1 MNAALF
7 EAGPRLEILPH
18 KFNAQLKTAPGVA
31 RDAVLWHFYSS
42 ISGSALTSFEMLVE
56 RILRGERLCRDAI
69 VEMMQR
75 RHPWRRDSLLDDWMA
90 IGLARSG
97 RLDPGYKY
105 WFQGHR
111 IRACHFWTVHALRRG
126 SARIRCF
133 FQPYAV
139 ASKPHG

>member
-1 MNAALF
+1 MPLPASGGPSVGTAGAVLLPAAALLL
-7 EAGPRLEILPH
+7 GS
-18 KFNAQLKTAPGVA
+18 GVLVY
-31 RDAVLWHFYSS
+31 VLWHFYSS
-42 ISGSALTSFEMLVE
+42 MSGSALTSFEMLVE

-111 IRACHFWTVHALRRG
+111 IRACHFWTVHALSRG